1 MVSKNPIESDKSRV
15 LVVLS
20 VAAVVLL
27 GATYLSLRSGSSKKI
42 PKVHKQK
49 KAPSEIHSSLKALGL
64 DKAMMLV
71 VDKAAGDGA
80 KTVITSTLK
89 SDYFLKLVNFIGQTV
104 NEELSEHRLS
114 AV

>member
-1 MVSKNPIESDKSRV
+1 MV
-15 LVVLS
+15 
-20 VAAVVLL
+20 
-27 GATYLSLRSGSSKKI
+27 
-42 PKVHKQK
+42 
-49 KAPSEIHSSLKALGL
+49 
-64 DKAMMLV
+64 LV

-104 NEELSEHRLS
+104 NEELSEQRLS